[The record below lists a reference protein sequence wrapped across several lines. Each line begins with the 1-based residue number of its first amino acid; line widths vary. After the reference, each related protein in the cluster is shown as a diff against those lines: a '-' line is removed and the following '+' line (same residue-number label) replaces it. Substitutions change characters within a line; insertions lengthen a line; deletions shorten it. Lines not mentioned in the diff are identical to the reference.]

1 MHVKRCYEEHE
12 NEEEPSN
19 EENSNEK
26 KAGKDKDLN
35 KNNILSN
42 ISISPKLLI
51 NKQTPLPILRSS
63 ANQFHATRAQLCTN
77 LVNNNEDIFV
87 TSHQKELRG
96 LLDMNVFEPVPLSS
110 IPQGTRIFGSRFFG

>member
-1 MHVKRCYEEHE
+1 MWVYRESSASSRAGWKGPYKLLAVTDNRTILKLPAGPTVFPTMHVKRCYEEHE

-63 ANQFHATRAQLCTN
+63 
-77 LVNNNEDIFV
+77 
-87 TSHQKELRG
+87 G
-96 LLDMNVFEPVPLSS
+96 
-110 IPQGTRIFGSRFFG
+110 RIRRLTEKAKDSQE